1 MPLEKS
7 ITNSI
12 LMYLNRLPNC
22 RAEKVQGGATAS
34 GRADINACYRGRT
47 LRIEV
52 KTPDHKNKASEKQKH
67 NLDKWLRAG
76 AVVMIVYN
84 LEAVRMA
91 INYLNRGYA
100 GAFGAVD
107 DYGCDSKV
115 WIPHPNGSDL
125 SWSL

>member
-12 LMYLNRLPNC
+12 LAYLNSLPSC
-22 RAEKVQGGATAS
+22 RAEKVQGGAAAS

-67 NLDKWLRAG
+67 NLEKWLKAG
-76 AVVMIVYN
+76 AVIMIVYN
-84 LEAVRMA
+84 LEAVEMA
-91 INYLNRGYA
+91 IYYLDYGNA
-100 GAFGAVD
+100 GAFGMVD
-107 DYGCDSKV
+107 DYGCSSKV
-115 WIPHPNGSDL
+115 WIPDPNGRDL
-125 SWSL
+125 AWSL